1 MSKDNLILKIKELKL
16 ERSEFYKLDWR
27 QHPNLEE
34 LISSSK
40 ISPYLK
46 DIRIHKYFCI
56 DKRIHKIVLLKYM
69 RKMGIDES
77 TTFQTLSDELI
88 TGLKLFLIEN
98 KK

>member
-1 MSKDNLILKIKELKL
+1 MSKDNLILNIKKLKI
-16 ERSEFYKLDWR
+16 ERSEFYNLDWR
-27 QHPNLEE
+27 QHPNLKE
-34 LISSSK
+34 LIHSCK

-69 RKMGIDES
+69 RKMKIDES
-77 TTFQTLSDELI
+77 TTFKTLSDELI
-88 TGLKLFLIEN
+88 TDLTLFLIEN